1 MPFSPA
7 GAPKGATSSRSVTN
21 AAFETPINPTSVEDG
36 GFGFRKASRI
46 LRSSDFRKVYDEGF
60 RFSCQ
65 HFAAFCLADV
75 EQGLASPDGPK
86 FGFTVSR
93 KMGNAVMRNRMRRRM
108 REAVRLCPA
117 GLNAKWRIVINPR
130 KPILTANREAIERD
144 VKRLLQQ
151 CANS

>member
-21 AAFETPINPTSVEDG
+21 AAFETPINPISVEG
-36 GFGFRKASRI
+36 GDFGFPKASRI

-65 HFAAFCLADV
+65 HFAAFCLADAD
-75 EQGLASPDGPK
+75 QIDGPK

-93 KMGNAVMRNRMRRRM
+93 AMGKAVVRNRMRRRM
-108 REAVRLCPA
+108 REAVRLRST
-117 GLNAKWRIVINPR
+117 GLNAKWCIVFNPR
-130 KPILTANREAIERD
+130 KPILTANRESIDRD
-144 VKRLLQQ
+144 LKRLLQQ